1 MMKSGFYPMHLEFTR
16 LITKIL
22 CFDIIVGSWKV
33 LAVLMLALFAFARF
47 APTYALTGISV
58 SPTSVATGGT
68 VTITITYNVNTG
80 DDIYH
85 FLTVTDPV
93 GNMWNYT
100 GTPFVMHPTSPP
112 MSITFPDAG
121 MWTQVQSGTGPNVNG
136 TDVPG
141 MYHVTGTYIDTGL
154 SIKFKMIFMV
164 ISNGTF
170 KVPEFNQSILL
181 LVGAMVPA
189 LLLAR
194 QRAKSQIRV

>member
-1 MMKSGFYPMHLEFTR
+1 LQ
-16 LITKIL
+16 
-22 CFDIIVGSWKV
+22 SWKF
-33 LAVLMLALFAFARF
+33 LAVVMLVLFAFAPF
-47 APTYALTGISV
+47 APTYALTGMSV
-58 SPTSVATGGT
+58 NPTSVGTGGT

-112 MSITFPDAG
+112 AVITFPDAG
-121 MWTQVQSGTGPNVNG
+121 MWKLVQNGTSPNVGG
-136 TDVPG
+136 TDVSG

-154 SIKFKMIFMV
+154 SVKFRMIFSV
-164 ISNGTF
+164 TSNATF

-181 LVGAMVPA
+181 LVGMMVPA

-194 QRAKSQIRV
+194 QRASKSTI

>member
-1 MMKSGFYPMHLEFTR
+1 VTYNQNSQT
-16 LITKIL
+16 
-22 CFDIIVGSWKV
+22 CFNLRSWKA
-33 LAVLMLALFAFARF
+33 LAALTLALFALAGF

-58 SPTSVATGGT
+58 NPTSVATGGT

-100 GTPFVMHPTSPP
+100 GTPFTMHPTSPP
-112 MSITFPDAG
+112 MAITFPQAG
-121 MWTQVQSGTGPNVNG
+121 MWKLVQNGTSPNVGG

-141 MYHVTGTYIDTGL
+141 MYHVTGTYIDTDL
-154 SIKFKMIFMV
+154 SIKFRMIFSV
-164 ISNGTF
+164 TSNQTF

-181 LVGAMVPA
+181 LVGLMVPA

-194 QRAKSQIRV
+194 QRAKSPI